1 IPYALD
7 GLQDRGDF
15 FVAPGTP
22 VYSGMIVGE
31 NNRAGDLTCNVCRAK
46 KLTNMR
52 AAGRD
57 DNVKLPPPLDMSL
70 EELLEYV
77 EDNELLEVTPT
88 NLRLRKNV
96 LTEVG
101 RRKEARRL
109 KV

>member
-1 IPYALD
+1 LD
-7 GLQDRGDF
+7 
-15 FVAPGTP
+15 V
-22 VYSGMIVGE
+22 
-31 NNRAGDLTCNVCRAK
+31 NVCRAK

-88 NLRLRKNV
+88 NLRLRKSV